1 MADLMK
7 LREEHARLVEIAD
20 RLGHI
25 IRQPN
30 PPAAADLFLLRRE
43 LSATLVGHLKAEDW
57 VLYPRLLAYP
67 DTLVA
72 QTARAFSDEMGGLAT
87 DYCAYC
93 DRWTASAIDRDWSG
107 YCVETGAILV
117 ALVSRIKR
125 ENGELYPLL
134 EALDRAA

>member
-1 MADLMK
+1 MSDLMK
-7 LREEHARLVEIAD
+7 LRQEHAQLVEMAD

-25 IRQPN
+25 IRQPH
-30 PPAAADLFLLRRE
+30 PPAAADLFTLRRE

-57 VLYPRLLAYP
+57 VLYPRLFASP
-67 DTLVA
+67 DRNVA

-93 DRWTASAIDRDWSG
+93 DRWTASAIDRDWRG
-107 YCVETGAILV
+107 YCHETAAILE
-117 ALVSRIKR
+117 ALTCRIRR
-125 ENGELYPLL
+125 ENRDLYPLL